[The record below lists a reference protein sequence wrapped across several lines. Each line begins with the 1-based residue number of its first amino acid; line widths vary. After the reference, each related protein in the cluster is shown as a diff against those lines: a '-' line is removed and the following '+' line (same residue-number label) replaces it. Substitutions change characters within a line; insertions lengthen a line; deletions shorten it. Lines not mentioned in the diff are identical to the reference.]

1 MYFSKWR
8 PEIFHEIEYLDFHN
22 YNIFYWENMEN
33 VRYATNDDTA
43 GFINQMKNR
52 NTSRKT
58 EYDLKVIKNYFTS
71 LYT

>member
-1 MYFSKWR
+1 
-8 PEIFHEIEYLDFHN
+8 
-22 YNIFYWENMEN
+22 MEN
-33 VRYATNDDTA
+33 VRFATNDDTA

-58 EYDLKVIKNYFTS
+58 EYDLKLIKNYLES

>member
-1 MYFSKWR
+1 M
-8 PEIFHEIEYLDFHN
+8 EN
-22 YNIFYWENMEN
+22 GENMGN

-58 EYDLKVIKNYFTS
+58 EYDLKLIKNYFAV
-71 LYT
+71 LYTLYDIIASYPISGF